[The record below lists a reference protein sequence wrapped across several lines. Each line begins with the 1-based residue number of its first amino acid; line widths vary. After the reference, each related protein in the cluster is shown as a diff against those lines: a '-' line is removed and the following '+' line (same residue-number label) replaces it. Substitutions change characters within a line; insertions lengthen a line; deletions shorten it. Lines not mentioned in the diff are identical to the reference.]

1 LTPGLA
7 RPSPLS
13 AEDSVSTTPQT
24 PNAPEA
30 RPVGKE
36 NNGNN
41 NRRIDEAFEDVARLA
56 GSDANQADFYQQFL
70 AKVVAGIESP
80 AGAVWLRTP
89 QGFLQLQC
97 QINLDGVGLDK
108 HKGGRQSH
116 NELLRQAF
124 QMAKPMLLEPYGT
137 TGIHEGMPAGNPTDF
152 VVLLAPIQVE
162 KQPGGMET
170 VGLVEVWQDPK
181 WDARAQKLCLNYVIQ
196 MAGYAANFVRN
207 QQGRRLAGQEQIW
220 SQLEGFAREVHAS
233 LEPTRVAFQVAN
245 EGRRLIGCDRLSV
258 ATVEAK
264 KCKIEAVSGS
274 DVVEK
279 RSNLVV
285 LMRALT
291 DAVLAWGEKLVY
303 AGAKDDSLP
312 PDVLLALDDFLSESN
327 SKLLVLQPLRDERQK
342 DKPGPARSALLME
355 CFETPEAT
363 EPLIA
368 RLDVVSRHAT
378 SALYNAVELH
388 RIPLSWLWKPMAA
401 VQSGLG
407 GKKKAIITAIAAAVV
422 GIAIAMVA
430 VPYPLKMD
438 ANGHLLPVD
447 RQKIFSP
454 HPGTIRQFLVEQNKG
469 FQPGQF
475 LIVLDDSDLNKQ
487 LTTLDASIEGSTK
500 LLKQLQKQLADSS
513 KDEKAIRD
521 AQLQITREQ
530 AKRDAWLSERAELVR
545 INNADKSQ
553 PGRFWVVAPP
563 FSTKRAATHP
573 PEWTVLEPDFRE
585 KFSNQYVKPS
595 DAIMTLGD
603 IKGPFEAELKIPEK
617 HIGQVKRAFA
627 KDEADP
633 KLDVDLLILSETTR
647 KFRGVLYKSRLAA
660 EATPDRDDHNE
671 QAPVVIA
678 YVSLND
684 KSIPENLRVPRE
696 YVVTGVEVHAKILC
710 GSHAMGYSL
719 FYGLWEFLYEKV
731 VFFF

>member
-1 LTPGLA
+1 M
-7 RPSPLS
+7 
-13 AEDSVSTTPQT
+13 STTPQP
-24 PNAPEA
+24 PNALEA
-30 RPVGKE
+30 PPTGKS
-36 NNGNN
+36 N
-41 NRRIDEAFEDVARLA
+41 NRRIDEAFEDVARLS
-56 GSDANQADFYQQFL
+56 GTDASPADFYQQFL

-97 QINLDGVGLDK
+97 QMNLDGVGLDK

-152 VVLLAPIQVE
+152 VVLLAPVQVE

-170 VGLVEVWQDPK
+170 VGLVEVWQDPR
-181 WDARAQKLCLNYVIQ
+181 WDARAQKLCLNYIIQ

-233 LEPTRVAFQVAN
+233 LEPLRVAYQVAN

-264 KCKIEAVSGS
+264 KCKIQAVSGS

-285 LMRALT
+285 LMRALV

-303 AGAKDDSLP
+303 TGTKDDSLP

-363 EPLIA
+363 EPLIS

-378 SALYNAVELH
+378 TALYNAVELH
-388 RIPLSWLWKPMAA
+388 RIPLGWLWRPMAA
-401 VQSGLG
+401 VQAGLG
-407 GKKKAIITAIAAAVV
+407 GKTKAIVTAIVVAVIGLAAA
-422 GIAIAMVA
+422 MVF
-430 VPYPLKMD
+430 VPYQLKMD
-438 ANGHLLPVD
+438 ANGQLLPVD
-447 RQKIFSP
+447 RQRIYSP
-454 HPGTIRQFLVEQNKG
+454 HTGTVKQFLVEPNSR
-469 FQPGQF
+469 FQPGQS
-475 LIVLDDSDLNKQ
+475 LAVLDDPDLNKQ
-487 LTTLDASIEGSTK
+487 LTTLDAQIDGSEK
-500 LLKQLQKQLADSS
+500 LLRLLQKNLADSS
-513 KDEKAIRD
+513 KDEKALHE
-521 AQLQITREQ
+521 AQRQITE
-530 AKRDAWLSERAELVR
+530 ERAKIEAHLKEKGELIR

-553 PGRFWVVAPP
+553 PGRFWVIAPP
-563 FSTKRAATHP
+563 FSTRRATKHF
-573 PEWTVLEPDFRE
+573 PEWTVLDTDFRE
-585 KFSNQYVKPS
+585 KLSNQYVKPS
-595 DAIMTLGD
+595 DAIMRLGD
-603 IKGPFEAELKIPEK
+603 VNGPFEGELKIPEK
-617 HIGQVKRAFA
+617 NIGQVMKAFPNN
-627 KDEADP
+627 EADP
-633 KLDVDLLILSETTR
+633 KLDVDLLVLSHTTQ
-647 KFRGVLYKSRLAA
+647 KFRGVLYKSRLAG
-660 EATPDRDDHNE
+660 EATPNRDDHNE

-678 YVSLND
+678 YVSLD
-684 KSIPENLRVPRE
+684 DPSIPEEQRIPRE
-696 YVVTGVEVHAKILC
+696 YITTGVEVHAKILC
-710 GSHAMGYSL
+710 GNHAMGYSL
-719 FYGLWEFLYEKV
+719 FYGLWEFMYEKV